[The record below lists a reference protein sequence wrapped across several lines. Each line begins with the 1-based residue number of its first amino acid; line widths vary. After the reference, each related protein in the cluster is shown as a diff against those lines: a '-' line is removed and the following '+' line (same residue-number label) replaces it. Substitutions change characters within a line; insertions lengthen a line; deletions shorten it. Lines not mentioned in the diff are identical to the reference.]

1 MATALLSHL
10 DCQATSRILNLPA
23 PSTPTEPARLQD
35 LNDAIEGL
43 AWKDDVVAASVANVV
58 LATPGTTLDGV
69 TLVTGNRILL
79 LAQTAQSEN
88 GIYVWTGASTPLTRS
103 LDSNTATE
111 LLSAIVNV
119 NGGTANGGST
129 FRQTA
134 TNITLG
140 TTAIV
145 WTSFGAAT
153 PSASTATV
161 GSIRI
166 ATTSEVN
173 AGTVDNAAVT
183 PATLSTYT
191 GYTRKFAASIGDG
204 VATSFAVTHSLAT
217 TDVHITVFLN
227 STGAEVLVDKVRT
240 NPNVSTISFNTAPS
254 TNAYRV
260 VVTG

>member
-23 PSTPTEPARLQD
+23 PSTPTEPVRLQD

-58 LATPGTTLDGV
+58 LATPGTTLDDV

-79 LAQTAQSEN
+79 LAQTTQSEN

-140 TTAIV
+140 TTAIA

-153 PSASTATV
+153 PSASTVTV
-161 GSIRI
+161 GSVRI
-166 ATTSEVN
+166 ATTSEAN
-173 AGTVDNAAVT
+173 AGTVNNAAVT

-191 GYTRKFAASIGDG
+191 GFTRKFATLFGDG
-204 VATSFAVTHSLAT
+204 VQTSFGIVHNLGT
-217 TDVHITVFLN
+217 TDVHISVFLV

-240 NPNVSTISFNTAPS
+240 NPNIATISFNTPIPINS
-254 TNAYRV
+254 YRI